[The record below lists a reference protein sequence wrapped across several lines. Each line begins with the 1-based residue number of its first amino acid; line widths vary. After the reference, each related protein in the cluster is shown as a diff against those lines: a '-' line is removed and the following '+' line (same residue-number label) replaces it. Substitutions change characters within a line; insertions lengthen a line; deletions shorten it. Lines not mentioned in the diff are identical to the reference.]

1 VSDELTISGGSSTAV
16 ATDDLFASAQSLGD
30 LAAEAAALRVRL
42 ATIDQ
47 YVTLDRLEAAG
58 APTGAA
64 RAEDDIDVARSK
76 LAQLETDARAMHWV
90 LTTAAERY
98 GYVEQVV
105 DRLGQ
110 ELAGGVGWLIGRFL
124 PVVGG
129 IALPGLVGVAGGFA
143 LAALLT
149 PGGFGQLMKR
159 NNWLLTNPA
168 TATLVRNAAMSLDD
182 VILGAVGAPAFLGQA
197 LGPVGLAFTA
207 YTLLRPGKGSLLT
220 ETPVRLTSST
230 SLPAPAAPAI
240 GFSERLA
247 RVPDPEVNGGAQVVV
262 ERYSTPGQPDR
273 FEVFVAGTVTFSP
286 LAETEP
292 WDMTS
297 NIANAAGEGSGSY
310 EAVVEA
316 MRLAGVEP
324 DSPVQFTGYS
334 QGGAI
339 VGRLAAS
346 GYYNTHG
353 VVTFGA
359 PVGQMQ
365 LPLDIPVVL
374 VSHTDDIVPRLGGPI
389 ASRHAVIV
397 EREAFGGRPT
407 PTDYAVPAHHYEYYQ
422 ETAQLMDDAKSD
434 QLRDSIEQ
442 LDAFSAGA
450 TTVTSTSYRFE
461 RISAP

>member
-1 VSDELTISGGSSTAV
+1 MSDELTISGGSSIAV
-16 ATDDLFASAQSLGD
+16 ATDELFASAQALGD

-42 ATIDQ
+42 ATIDR
-47 YVTLDRLEAAG
+47 YLTLDQLEAAG

-64 RAEDDIDVARSK
+64 RAEDDIDGARSK
-76 LAQLETDARAMHWV
+76 LAELEGDARAVQWV

-129 IALPGLVGVAGGFA
+129 IALPGLVGLAGGFA
-143 LAALLT
+143 LAALLS
-149 PGGFGQLMKR
+149 PGGFRQLMKR

-168 TATLVRNAAMSLDD
+168 TATLVRNAAMSVDD
-182 VILGAVGAPAFLGQA
+182 AILGAAGVPAFVGPA
-197 LGPVGLAFTA
+197 IAPVGLAFTA
-207 YTLLRPGKGSLLT
+207 YTLLRPGVGGVLT
-220 ETPVRLTSST
+220 ETPVRLASST
-230 SLPAPAAPAI
+230 SLPSPAAPAI
-240 GFSERLA
+240 GFAERLA
-247 RVPDPEVNGGAQVVV
+247 RVPDPDVNGGAQVVV

-286 LAETEP
+286 VADAEP

-297 NIANAAGEGSGSY
+297 NIANAAGAGSGSY

-316 MRLAGVEP
+316 MRLAGVGAE
-324 DSPVQFTGYS
+324 SPVQFTGYS
-334 QGGAI
+334 QGGAV

-346 GYYNTHG
+346 GDYNTQG

-365 LPLDIPVVL
+365 LPSDIPVVL
-374 VSHTDDIVPRLGGPI
+374 VSHTDDIVPPLGGPNV
-389 ASRHAVIV
+389 SRHAVIV
-397 EREAFGGRPT
+397 EREAFGGREIPQ
-407 PTDYAVPAHHYEYYQ
+407 DYAVPAHHYEYYQ
-422 ETAQLMDDAKSD
+422 ETAQLMDEARSD
-434 QLRDSIEQ
+434 QLRDPIER

-450 TTVTSTSYRFE
+450 TSVTSTSYRFE
-461 RISAP
+461 RVSAP